1 MKTKNLPLNLILLCL
16 TSSVHA
22 EVKLHPLFADH
33 AILQRSVSVPVWG
46 SASPGEKVTI
56 TFAGQTASTTA
67 SSDGKWR
74 VDLKPLTVSETS
86 QDLTATGANTVTIHD
101 ILVGDVFLAGGQSNM
116 GSSLSSGSAALALP
130 TATDTALRFY
140 SVTKLVAAEPLSTPK
155 GQWDVSSPEAAK
167 NFSAV
172 AYFCAQE
179 IRRTQKVPVAIIN
192 ASWGGTPIKTWMS
205 LESLKPEPAIAATLA
220 EWDAAIAKHNSAKDH
235 PELQAAYLMDA
246 KDWETNVQPAF
257 KAALKAHNTEMDALR
272 AAGKPTLP
280 GPKPSRP
287 EPEAPDPIAMP
298 SASKRPSVPTISYNG
313 MIAPL
318 QPYALRGILWYQG
331 EADGSHGMEYR
342 IWLPRLIEGWRNAF
356 GQGDLPF
363 LLVQL
368 PGNGK
373 DLTPVAAQ
381 GMPWTRE
388 AQLLAM
394 KLPKTGMAVTL
405 DIGDVNEVHPDNKR
419 FVGERLGIAARGV
432 VYGEKIVYS
441 GPIYTG
447 CKKEGEKIT
456 VDFQSIG
463 SGLMSGQ
470 APWVAASGQP
480 LPKDKLVGF
489 YIAGEDKKW
498 VEAEAKIEGGS
509 VVVSSP
515 QVPNPQ
521 AVRYGWANTPQVN
534 LYNHEGL
541 PASPFR
547 TDDWPK

>member
-1 MKTKNLPLNLILLCL
+1 MKNTNLHFILLCL
-16 TSSVHA
+16 VSSVQA

-33 AILQRSVSVPVWG
+33 AILQRSVQVPVWG
-46 SASPGEKVTI
+46 TASPGEKVTVS
-56 TFAGQTASTTA
+56 FAGQTASATA
-67 SSDGKWR
+67 SADGKWR
-74 VDLKPLTVSETS
+74 VDLQPLTVSETP
-86 QDLTATGANTVTIHD
+86 QDLTATAANTVTIHD
-101 ILVGDVFLAGGQSNM
+101 VLVGDVFLAGGQSNM
-116 GSSLSSGSAALALP
+116 GSPLSSGSAALALP

-140 SVTKLVAAEPLSTPK
+140 TVTKQVAAEPLLVPK

-179 IRRTQKVPVAIIN
+179 IRHTQKVPVAIIN

-205 LESLKPEPAIAATLA
+205 LESLKREPAISATLA
-220 EWDAAIAKHNSAKDH
+220 EWETALAKHDATKDH
-235 PELQAAYLMDA
+235 PELQTAYLADA
-246 KDWETNVQPAF
+246 KDWETTVQPEF
-257 KAALKAHNTEMDALR
+257 KAALKAHNAEMDALR
-272 AAGKPTLP
+272 AAGQPTRP

-298 SASKRPSVPTISYNG
+298 TGSKRPSVPTISYNA

-342 IWLPRLIEGWRNAF
+342 QWLPRLIEGWRTAF

-363 LLVQL
+363 LLVQI
-368 PGNGK
+368 PGNGN
-373 DLTPVAAQ
+373 DVTPVAPQ

-388 AQLLAM
+388 AQLMAL

-405 DIGDVNEVHPDNKR
+405 DIGDVAEVHPDNKR

-432 VYGEKIVYS
+432 VYGEKIVFS
-441 GPIYTG
+441 GPIYTSS
-447 CKKEGEKIT
+447 KIADGKIA
-456 VDFQSIG
+456 VEFDSIG
-463 SGLMSGQ
+463 SGLTPGQ
-470 APWVAASGQP
+470 APWVASTGKP
-480 LPKDKLVGF
+480 LPTDKLVGF
-489 YIAGEDKKW
+489 YIAGADKKW
-498 VEAEAKIEGGS
+498 VEAEAKIEGNS
-509 VVVSSP
+509 VIVSSP
-515 QVPNPQ
+515 QVSDPQ

-534 LYNHEGL
+534 LYNREGL

-547 TDDWPK
+547 TDDWVK